1 MDSKRY
7 ILSSDI
13 EPTLIGN
20 SFHPIEW
27 CLSTDRAVHTFSPAG
42 LIVSNPKQKISIK
55 DNHRLLH
62 AIEYL
67 QRLELDD
74 RNPIAFCI

>member
-20 SFHPIEW
+20 TPMPAYDCFA
-27 CLSTDRAVHTFSPAG
+27 TDRAVHTFSPAR
-42 LIVSNPKQKISIK
+42 LIISNLKQKISIK